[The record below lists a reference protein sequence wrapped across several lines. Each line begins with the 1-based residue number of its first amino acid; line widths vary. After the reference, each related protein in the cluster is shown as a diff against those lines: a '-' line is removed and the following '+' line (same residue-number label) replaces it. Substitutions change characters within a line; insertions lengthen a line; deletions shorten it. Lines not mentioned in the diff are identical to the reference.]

1 MATDTR
7 KDQQLTLADL
17 CEAIAEGQVPFTLS
31 DGAYQVSHRELR
43 RELRR
48 LRDQGEARE
57 TIPVE
62 LLADASQLGEMDLP
76 C

>member
-17 CEAIAEGQVPFTLS
+17 CEAIAEGEVPFTLS
-31 DGAYQVSHRELR
+31 DGAYQVSR

-48 LRDQGEARE
+48 LRELGEARGI
-57 TIPVE
+57 IPIE
-62 LLADASQLGEMDLP
+62 LLAGAGQLGEMDLSR
-76 C
+76 

>member
-17 CEAIAEGQVPFTLS
+17 CEAIAEGEVPFTLS
-31 DGAYQVSHRELR
+31 DGAYQVSR

-48 LRDQGEARE
+48 LRELGEARGI
-57 TIPVE
+57 IPIE
-62 LLADASQLGEMDLP
+62 LLAGASQLGEMDLSR
-76 C
+76 

>member
-17 CEAIAEGQVPFTLS
+17 CEAIAEGQLPFTLS

-43 RELRR
+43 RLRA
-48 LRDQGEARE
+48 QSEARE

-62 LLADASQLGEMDLP
+62 LLADAGQLGEMDLSVLQN
-76 C
+76 

>member
-17 CEAIAEGQVPFTLS
+17 CEAIAEGQLPFTLS

-43 RELRR
+43 RLRE
-48 LRDQGEARE
+48 QGEARE

-62 LLADASQLGEMDLP
+62 LLADASQLGEMDIP

>member
-1 MATDTR
+1 MATGTR

-17 CEAIAEGQVPFTLS
+17 CEAIVEGQLPFTLS
-31 DGAYQVSHRELR
+31 DGAYQVSR

-48 LRDQGEARE
+48 LRAQGEARE

-62 LLADASQLGEMDLP
+62 LLADASLLGEMDLP

>member
-1 MATDTR
+1 MATGTR

-17 CEAIAEGQVPFTLS
+17 CEAISEGQVPFTLS
-31 DGAYQVSHRELR
+31 DGAYQVSR

-48 LRDQGEARE
+48 LREQGEARE

-62 LLADASQLGEMDLP
+62 LLADASQLGEMNLS

>member
-17 CEAIAEGQVPFTLS
+17 CEAIADGQLPFTLS
-31 DGAYQVSHRELR
+31 DGAYQVSQ

-48 LRDQGEARE
+48 LREQGEARE
-57 TIPVE
+57 TIPME

>member
-17 CEAIAEGQVPFTLS
+17 CEAIAEGEVPFTLS
-31 DGAYQVSHRELR
+31 DGAYQVSR

-48 LRDQGEARE
+48 LRDLGRDLGEARGI
-57 TIPVE
+57 IPIE
-62 LLADASQLGEMDLP
+62 LLTDTSLSGEMDLSR
-76 C
+76 

>member
-31 DGAYQVSHRELR
+31 DGAYQVSR

-48 LRDQGEARE
+48 LRDLGEARGKRE

-62 LLADASQLGEMDLP
+62 LLADTSLSGEMDLSR
-76 C
+76 